1 MTFFTETESRR
12 ASFLWHVRFFGKSTT
27 GFSQFAV
34 SLRRPAGGKTGWQ
47 FIFPVSM
54 LPSQYFKCVVLVKSY
69 TELSLYSWNMQFL
82 CCMRF
87 SHIKKVSI
95 IKKLFPLWTVI
106 KCYIMLIWAVISQ
119 PVIIETITHHVVS
132 FTHNHSWS

>member
-1 MTFFTETESRR
+1 MTFFTETESHR
-12 ASFLWHVRFFGKSTT
+12 ASFLWHMRFFGKSTT

-69 TELSLYSWNMQFL
+69 TELSLFSWNMQFL

-87 SHIKKVSI
+87 SHIKKLSI
-95 IKKLFPLWTVI
+95 IKKIVSTMDCN
-106 KCYIMLIWAVISQ
+106 KMLHHGYMSSHIS
-119 PVIIETITHHVVS
+119 TS
-132 FTHNHSWS
+132 DNRNHYTPCGKLHT